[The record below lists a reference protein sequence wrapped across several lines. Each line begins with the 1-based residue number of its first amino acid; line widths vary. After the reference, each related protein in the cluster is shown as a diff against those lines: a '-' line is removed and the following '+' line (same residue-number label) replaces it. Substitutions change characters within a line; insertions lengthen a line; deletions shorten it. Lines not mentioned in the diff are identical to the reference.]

1 MRTIPGLE
9 KLVQRIEGASAL
21 DKPADLLAKALG
33 PVIRPGVVEDT
44 LSGTPIGHS
53 AHPMLVT
60 VPLGAWIAAPVLDL
74 FGEASAARRLT
85 ALGCVAA
92 LPTAATGASDWL
104 TTMGAER
111 RVGFTHAMINY
122 AAVGVQFASW
132 RARARGRR
140 GSGVALSLVGAGLL
154 AASGWLGGHLTYAQG
169 VGVDTTVFES
179 LPTDWTD
186 VAAESDV
193 PAEGQVTDV
202 DVDGVAVLLTR
213 RGGRVVAMSDRCT
226 HRGGPLHEGLVENGC
241 VVCPWHGSAFSLDD
255 GEVESG
261 PATRPQ
267 PLFDTR
273 VRDGRVEIRRQEP
286 RSLRTNPVGL

>member
-1 MRTIPGLE
+1 MRTIPVLE
-9 KLVQRIEGASAL
+9 KLVQRIEGASEL
-21 DKPADLLAKALG
+21 DKPAELLAKALA
-33 PVIRPGVVEDT
+33 PVIRPGVVEDS

-60 VPLGAWIAAPVLDL
+60 VPLGAWTAAPVLDL

-104 TTMGAER
+104 TTLGAER
-111 RVGFTHAMINY
+111 RVGFAHAVINY
-122 AAVGVQFASW
+122 AALGVQVASW
-132 RARARGRR
+132 RARAKGRH
-140 GSGVALSLVGAGLL
+140 GSGAALSLVGAGLL

-169 VGVDTTVFES
+169 VGVDNTVFES

-186 VAAESDV
+186 VAAETDV
-193 PAEGQVTDV
+193 PAEGQLTAV

-213 RGGRVVAMSDRCT
+213 RGGRIAAMDDRCT
-226 HRGGPLHEGLVENGC
+226 HRGGPLHEGPVENGC

-255 GEVESG
+255 GKVQAG

-267 PLFDTR
+267 PLLDTR
-273 VRDGRVEIRRQEP
+273 VREGRVEIKRHSI
-286 RSLRTNPVGL
+286 RS